1 MSEQVIGLIAGRKF
15 DSGKGLAWRGL
26 IIKRKKY
33 GVSDGF
39 RNDRDPQCIQADQ
52 QLTDADRGK
61 IEQEIRKSATSR
73 NQNFTSQ
80 EPLTEPAAPDTEQP
94 S

>member
-1 MSEQVIGLIAGRKF
+1 MLVRPLEPGFRREVEHLCYLNNCVASLN
-15 DSGKGLAWRGL
+15 
-26 IIKRKKY
+26 

-39 RNDRDPQCIQADQ
+39 RIERDPQCIQADQ

-73 NQNFTSQ
+73 NLNLTSQ
-80 EPLTEPAAPDTEQP
+80 DRVTEPPPPDEEQTP
-94 S
+94 